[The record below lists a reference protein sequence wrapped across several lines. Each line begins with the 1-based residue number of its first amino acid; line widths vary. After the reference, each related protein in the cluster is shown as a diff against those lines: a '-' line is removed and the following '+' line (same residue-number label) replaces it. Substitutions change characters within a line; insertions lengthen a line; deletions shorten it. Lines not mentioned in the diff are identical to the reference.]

1 MDLFDLL
8 TIKFTL
14 PAKAAP
20 VRKVGGIMFINYFA
34 DQQQY
39 RLKSEMHVSK
49 DILNL
54 WRV

>member
-20 VRKVGGIMFINYFA
+20 VRKVGGNYVN
-34 DQQQY
+34 
-39 RLKSEMHVSK
+39 SHG
-49 DILNL
+49 
-54 WRV
+54 